1 MNVKRTPEGYFI
13 VLGGLNLDILAK
25 PSGRFRLGDSNPGHI
40 IRRPGGVGFNIARN
54 LARIGLKVRFL
65 TARGDARSGDDLWQT
80 ADAPGIDLSHALL
93 REGYS
98 SSHYLAIH
106 NEEGDMAV
114 AINDMAVFDTMRPD
128 EIESWIPLGDKDHSD
143 CIGAIIEPNMPA
155 EVLYALASRWNVPLF
170 ADAVSQAK
178 CKRLTASLPYLQG
191 LKVNRIEAEA
201 LSGLPVNS
209 IQEATRAARGIMGK
223 DVKTVCLSLS
233 EEGALF
239 MDETMTVLAKPSRI
253 VHDAN
258 ATGAG
263 DAMASAFSWASVQG
277 FPLEEIARYAVAA
290 SSIAVESEEA
300 VNPQLTMDLLEA
312 RAQLIQVEVIE

>member
-1 MNVKRTPEGYFI
+1 MNVKRVPEGYFI

-25 PSGRFRLGDSNPGHI
+25 PSGSFRLGDSNPGHI

-54 LARIGLKVRFL
+54 LARIGRKVTFL
-65 TARGDARSGDDLWQT
+65 TARGDDRSGDDLWQT
-80 ADAPGIDLSHALL
+80 ADEPGIDLSHALL

-106 NEEGDMAV
+106 DEEGDMAV

-128 EIESWIPLGDKDHSD
+128 EIESWIPLGDQDHSD
-143 CIGAIIEPNMPA
+143 CIGAIMEPNMPE
-155 EVLYALASRWNVPLF
+155 EVLHALASRWNVPLF

-178 CKRLTASLPYLQG
+178 CKRLTTSLPYLQG

-201 LSGLPVNS
+201 LSGLLVTS
-209 IQEATRAARGIMGK
+209 IPEAIRAGKGIMEKG
-223 DVKTVCLSLS
+223 VKTVCLSLS

-239 MDETMTVLAKPSRI
+239 MNETMTILAKPWRI
-253 VHDAN
+253 VHEAN

-263 DAMASAFSWASVQG
+263 DAMASAFSWASVQA
-277 FPLEEIARYAVAA
+277 FPLEEIARFGVAA

-300 VNPQLTMDLLEA
+300 VNPLLTLDLLKK
-312 RAQLIQVEVIE
+312 RAKLIQVEVIK